1 MNNDDGPATAEIQT
15 DETFRVAD
23 WTVDAP
29 GNRLLRGGEE
39 VRLEPR
45 VMRVLVYLA
54 RHPGRVVSRDELE
67 REVWSGM
74 VVGYDA
80 ITNALIKL
88 RRALGD
94 DSRAPRLI
102 ETISKHGYRLIAE
115 VGPAPVAAVGSGA
128 GGPAATAPPA
138 PARPR
143 TARRPRLRPWMALA
157 GLVLVIALGTL
168 AILHR
173 TGGPAVPAETPARA
187 PSIAVL
193 PFDNLAADPARDYF
207 ANGLTEDLIT
217 DLSKVPALLVVA
229 RNSVFAYKD
238 SDAPAERIG
247 RELGVRFLLLGS
259 VRREDRQLRL
269 NVRLVDSQDA
279 RTVWAER
286 YDRELTDIFRLQD
299 ELRSRIVAA
308 LKIEL
313 TPSTGLRPE
322 TSHAASVEAYDELLR
337 GLDHYGRRSFEDNE
351 LAKAHFQRAIELDP
365 GYARAY
371 AALALAWSRD
381 AVDGWTPAADE
392 AMARAED
399 LARQALR
406 RDPSV
411 PQIYFIQAQI
421 ALYRG
426 RHADAIRQTER
437 AIELVPG
444 YADAYALQAWILHF
458 AGRPARGLE
467 AMARAIRLNP
477 RVPSIYRL
485 VRGALYYE
493 RGDNARAIADLEQ
506 AVSMNP
512 TFQMIRLWLAAAYA
526 EAGRLDDAGWQAAEA
541 MALNPDFTL
550 AYIRRL
556 YPIRDP
562 EYLERFLGDLRRA
575 GLK

>member
-1 MNNDDGPATAEIQT
+1 
-15 DETFRVAD
+15 
-23 WTVDAP
+23 
-29 GNRLLRGGEE
+29 
-39 VRLEPR
+39 
-45 VMRVLVYLA
+45 
-54 RHPGRVVSRDELE
+54 
-67 REVWSGM
+67 
-74 VVGYDA
+74 
-80 ITNALIKL
+80 
-88 RRALGD
+88 
-94 DSRAPRLI
+94 
-102 ETISKHGYRLIAE
+102 
-115 VGPAPVAAVGSGA
+115 
-128 GGPAATAPPA
+128 
-138 PARPR
+138 
-143 TARRPRLRPWMALA
+143 
-157 GLVLVIALGTL
+157 VIALGTL